1 MSAFGSS
8 KILFTTLVGFVFC
21 LIMMYNL
28 ELIRYDK
35 GNIIIHLEG
44 KPEVSTIRESRSTV
58 TESEPTTTK
67 TTTTF
72 KTTTTPTTTTPTTAK
87 QCDQKLDSETK
98 SLIRKALDK
107 TIQLKE
113 LFRQQSQTLAEKNK
127 EVLPILNY
135 FKRLAKPLENS
146 LRNDLELLYDIAWK
160 EDSKELQELNRI
172 AQSMISQTQN
182 PKDCTRAKKLHCV
195 MNHMTCG
202 FGCIIHDYGLC
213 AFVSIGESR
222 TLQYDLNQLAT
233 YPGINTTF
241 EYPSKTCVNRTNF
254 GNYGIEWHHAPS
266 PNKEVLTMTIN
277 VPSASH
283 SQFSPGSV
291 PQHLIERLQR
301 IHSGPNAWWT
311 GHVISYLIRPQKW
324 VIEELE
330 TIKGDI
336 EFEHP
341 IVGIHVRRT
350 DKISEASFFD
360 LERYMD
366 HVESWYDRYQLK
378 HPKKK
383 VVRRVYLA
391 TDDENVIKEAKNS
404 YPDYK
409 IIFTIGRTFNI
420 SQNRKSNSAVKGVLF
435 DALLLKD
442 SDFVV
447 ATFSSNIGRL
457 VYELRQNTSS
467 DPTYNVVSLD
477 DGFYYWG
484 EIGLKQVAIM
494 EHNPPT
500 SQLCNGTTF
509 RSPILEMRKWTCEL
523 QLKVGDELQYF
534 GYMYHSYLSGGYN
547 RRSKLHGL
555 YPTHKVKDI
564 LTPAAYPKHK
574 T

>member
-1 MSAFGSS
+1 MTAFESS
-8 KILFTTLVGFVFC
+8 KIIFTTLVGFVFC

-44 KPEVSTIRESRSTV
+44 NPYVSTNRDSRPTV
-58 TESEPTTTK
+58 TGSEPTTPKTATTSK
-67 TTTTF
+67 TTS
-72 KTTTTPTTTTPTTAK
+72 TPTTAK

-113 LFRQQSQTLAEKNK
+113 LFRQQSQTLTEKNK
-127 EVLPILNY
+127 DVLPVLNY

-146 LRNDLELLYDIAWK
+146 LLNDLELLYDKAWK
-160 EDSKELQELNRI
+160 EDAKELQELNRI

-182 PKDCTRAKKLHCV
+182 PKNCTRAKKLHCV

-222 TLQYDLNQLAT
+222 TLQYDMNQLAT

-241 EYPSKTCVNRTNF
+241 EYPSETCVNRTNF
-254 GNYGIEWHHAPS
+254 GNYKIEWHPKLHKDAPS
-266 PNKEVLTMTIN
+266 SNKEVLTMTIN
-277 VPSASH
+277 EPSTSH
-283 SQFSPGSV
+283 SQFSPGTV
-291 PQHLIERLQR
+291 PQHLIERLQLV
-301 IHSGPNAWWT
+301 HSDPNAWWT
-311 GHVISYLIRPQKW
+311 GHVISYLVRPQKW
-324 VIEELE
+324 VLEELK
-330 TIKGDI
+330 TIKREI

-350 DKISEASFFD
+350 DKISEASYFG

-378 HPKKK
+378 HPKEK
-383 VVRRVYLA
+383 VVRRIYLA
-391 TDDENVIKEAKNS
+391 TDDAQVVKEAKNS
-404 YPDYK
+404 YPHYK
-409 IIFTIGRTFNI
+409 ILFTIGRTFNN

-447 ATFSSNIGRL
+447 VTFSSNVSSL
-457 VYELRQNTSS
+457 VELR
-467 DPTYNVVSLD
+467 L
-477 DGFYYWG
+477 G
-484 EIGLKQVAIM
+484 GLVF
-494 EHNPPT
+494 P
-500 SQLCNGTTF
+500 S
-509 RSPILEMRKWTCEL
+509 
-523 QLKVGDELQYF
+523 
-534 GYMYHSYLSGGYN
+534 
-547 RRSKLHGL
+547 
-555 YPTHKVKDI
+555 
-564 LTPAAYPKHK
+564 
-574 T
+574 